1 MDLRTDDAKP
11 LGDALAAME
20 ALLARRVSALMAEVA
35 RYPTPIA
42 RCDEQL
48 TRLIEQRTDAVGRL
62 RAVRDLAAAAPDT
75 PQRDWVARV
84 IRWLEDCAPPEDADE
99 AASIAR
105 LRSAA
110 SAAAA
115 AAP

>member
-1 MDLRTDDAKP
+1 MDLRTDDAH
-11 LGDALAAME
+11 ALHNALDAME
-20 ALLARRVSALMAEVA
+20 ALLARRVAALMDEVA

-48 TRLIEQRTDAVGRL
+48 TRLIEQRSQAIGRL
-62 RAVRDLAAAAPDT
+62 RALRDVAAALDT
-75 PQRDWVARV
+75 PARDWLARV
-84 IRWLEDCAPPEDADE
+84 NRWLEDCASPEDADE

-115 AAP
+115 ARP